1 MSSSAREIENL
12 LYLYA
17 ERLDLG
23 DLEGMAQMFAHA
35 EFVGPEGEIHGA
47 GSEAIGEIYTN
58 FVRIYADGTPMT
70 HHVTT
75 NVIIEVED
83 NDQTATSRSYFTVF
97 QATDDL
103 ALQPIIAGRYH
114 DEFVRVEGR
123 WQFSRRQMIPWLEG
137 DMSHHQRY
145 A

>member
-23 DLEGMAQMFAHA
+23 DLEGMAAMFAAA
-35 EFVGPEGEIHGA
+35 EFVGPEGEVHGR
-47 GSEAIGEIYTN
+47 GCDAIKAIYTAY
-58 FVRIYADGTPMT
+58 VRIYADGTPMT

-75 NVIIEVED
+75 NVIIEVDDEAG
-83 NDQTATSRSYFTVF
+83 TATSRSYFTVF
-97 QATDDL
+97 QATDEL

-114 DEFVRVEGR
+114 DDFTRSNGR
-123 WQFSRRQMIPWLEG
+123 WQFSRRQMMPWLEG
-137 DMSHHQRY
+137 DMSHHQQRN
-145 A
+145 

>member
-23 DLEGMAQMFAHA
+23 DLEGMANMFAEA
-35 EFVGPEGEIHGA
+35 EFVGPEGEVHGR
-47 GSEAIGEIYTN
+47 GSDAIKEIYTSY
-58 FVRIYADGTPMT
+58 VRMYADGTPMT
-70 HHVTT
+70 HHVTS
-75 NVIIEVED
+75 NVIIEV
-83 NDQTATSRSYFTVF
+83 NDDSATATSRSYFTVF

-103 ALQPIIAGRYH
+103 GLRPIMAGRYH
-114 DEFVRVEGR
+114 DEFVCVDGH

-137 DMSHHQRY
+137 DISHHKMR
-145 A
+145 